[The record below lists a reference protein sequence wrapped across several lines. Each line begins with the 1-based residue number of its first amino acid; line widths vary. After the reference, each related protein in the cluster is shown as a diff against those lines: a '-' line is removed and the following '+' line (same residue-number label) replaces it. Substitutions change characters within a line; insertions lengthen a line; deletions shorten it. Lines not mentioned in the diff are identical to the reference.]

1 MSPRYLESGNCE
13 EEAIICKVLGMAER
27 RRRIIPLVIENVTMP
42 TWLYNIVG
50 VQFTDPD
57 PLVDPYERTKK
68 ALGNPL

>member
-1 MSPRYLESGNCE
+1 
-13 EEAIICKVLGMAER
+13 
-27 RRRIIPLVIENVTMP
+27 
-42 TWLYNIVG
+42 LYNIVG